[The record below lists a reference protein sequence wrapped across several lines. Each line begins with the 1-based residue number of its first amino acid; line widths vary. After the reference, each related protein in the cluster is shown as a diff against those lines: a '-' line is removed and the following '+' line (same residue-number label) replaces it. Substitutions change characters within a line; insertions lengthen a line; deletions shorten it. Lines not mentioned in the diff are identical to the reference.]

1 MNSQQIKKEIKRKT
15 KAYIKTNKNGN
26 TTYQN
31 LWDTEKVGLR
41 GKFMVISTYSKKLE
55 RFQKKKKKT
64 PNFIPQLTRKRK
76 TA

>member
-1 MNSQQIKKEIKRKT
+1 MNSQQIKIEIKRKIKT
-15 KAYIKTNKNGN
+15 YIKTNKNGN

-41 GKFMVISTYSKKLE
+41 GKFMVISTYIKKLE
-55 RFQKKKKKT
+55 RLQKNT